1 MENRFNSPHAP
12 DCGAEQ
18 YGSAI
23 VQDIQWLPG
32 GEPRAAAAASFG
44 IHLAD
49 LDAARHS
56 SSQLINKRYLW
67 RGYGEQRQLEA
78 HPQRVTLAASGQGR
92 LFGTVSLTTDSAAGI
107 QADAVFK
114 AEIDAYRR
122 DGARVCEVTK
132 LAIDPVPHPKL
143 ALASLFHILFLYAR
157 KIHHCSDAFVEV
169 NPRHRRY
176 YRDMLG
182 FEQVAGSRYNPRVDA
197 TAYLLRVSLD
207 YMEQQIAA
215 LGGSGADGADGA
227 ARSLYPYFFGPA
239 EEADITRRLLA
250 LR

>member
-1 MENRFNSPHAP
+1 MDTCVNPPPAP
-12 DCGAEQ
+12 DAGAEQ
-18 YGSAI
+18 YGSPI
-23 VQDIQWLPG
+23 IQDVKWLPG
-32 GEPRAAAAASFG
+32 GARPAPGAPSFG

-49 LDAARHS
+49 LDAARLS
-56 SSQLINKRYLW
+56 SSQLINKRYQW
-67 RGYGEQRQLEA
+67 RGYGEQARLEA
-78 HPQRVTLAASGQGR
+78 APQRVTLAASGEGR
-92 LFGTVSLTTDSAAGI
+92 LFGTVSLTTDTPAGI

-122 DGARVCEVTK
+122 GGARVCEVTK

-157 KIHHCSDAFVEV
+157 KVHLCTDAFVEV

-182 FEQVAGSRYNPRVDA
+182 FEQVAESRYNPRVNA
-197 TAYLLRVSLD
+197 TAYLLRLSLD
-207 YMEQQIAA
+207 YMEQQIAL
-215 LGGSGADGADGA
+215 LGGGA
-227 ARSLYPYFFGPA
+227 ARDGGGRSLYPYFFGRQ
-239 EEADITRRLLA
+239 EEGDITRRLLA

>member
-1 MENRFNSPHAP
+1 MENRLNSLLAL
-12 DCGAEQ
+12 DWNAEQ

-23 VQDIQWLPG
+23 IQDIKWLPG
-32 GEPRAAAAASFG
+32 GEPVASAAASFG

-56 SSQLINKRYLW
+56 SSQLINRRYQW
-67 RGYGEQRQLEA
+67 RGYGEQHRLES
-78 HPQRVTLAASGQGR
+78 HPQRVTLAASGEGR
-92 LFGTVSLTTDSAAGI
+92 LFGTVSLTIDSAAGI

-114 AEIDAYRR
+114 EEIDACRR

-132 LAIDPVPHPKL
+132 LAIDPVPHSKL

-157 KIHHCSDAFVEV
+157 KVHHCSDAFVEV

-176 YRDMLG
+176 YQDMLG
-182 FEQVAGSRYNPRVDA
+182 FEQVADSRYNPRVDA
-197 TAYLLRVSLD
+197 TAYLLRVSLEH
-207 YMEQQIAA
+207 MERQIAA
-215 LGGSGADGADGA
+215 LGGRGHEGGE
-227 ARSLYPYFFGPA
+227 RSLYPYFFGPA
-239 EEADITRRLLA
+239 EEAGITARLLA